1 MIEVVRQC
9 ICCVGRIDA
18 SAQTSSSLIG
28 CPARSMQQFGWSN
41 RGTYSGL
48 ARAAN
53 VSLRIECASEE
64 RPAWTETGARAQRR
78 DHLAGR
84 SETRVERDSFGW
96 DGTVH
101 GEPLSIQVRVRTLS
115 PYSATESIP
124 CASFTI
130 IQRWDTPPSR
140 WSALNGRRARASDG
154 ASWVGRR
161 GSRTSRR
168 HERLIVNSKPAAWR

>member
-78 DHLAGR
+78 DHLGGR
-84 SETRVERDSFGW
+84 GEVHVERGSFGW

-101 GEPLSIQVRVRTLS
+101 REPLSIQARVRTLR

-124 CASFTI
+124 PCIFHDHTEVGH
-130 IQRWDTPPSR
+130 PP
-140 WSALNGRRARASDG
+140 
-154 ASWVGRR
+154 
-161 GSRTSRR
+161 
-168 HERLIVNSKPAAWR
+168 PAAGAPSTAAAQEPPTGRAGWGGAAHEPRDVRNVSL